1 MLRCF
6 DKKACEESSDGGGAA
21 PRRLT
26 HSHTALPKQ
35 GRVQLR
41 CLCPLAQE
49 ALRFGDFKARR
60 EQAARCLQVIAGPV
74 PLLAAGRAGAGACS
88 AKRTGRV
95 ARGVYCES
103 FN

>member
-1 MLRCF
+1 MVGSIDVCCAVAAAELHR
-6 DKKACEESSDGGGAA
+6 GAS
-21 PRRLT
+21 LT
-26 HSHTALPKQ
+26 HTALPKQ

-49 ALRFGDFKARR
+49 ALRFDDFKARR